1 VRLIAERGLEQVTQA
16 IRKARQNDQY
26 SIEIVGYYIDNNKK
40 ELITLDNRG
49 PQVKAVDISRYDQFL
64 NPGGGLN

>member
-1 VRLIAERGLEQVTQA
+1 MCIRDRVTQA